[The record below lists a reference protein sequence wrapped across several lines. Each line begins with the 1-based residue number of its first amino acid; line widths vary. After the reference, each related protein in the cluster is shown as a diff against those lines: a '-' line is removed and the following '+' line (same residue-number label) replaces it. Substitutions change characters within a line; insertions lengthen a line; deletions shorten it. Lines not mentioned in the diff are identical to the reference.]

1 MKLVVVMYGG
11 SYHFVETHLDS
22 PSSFFRNVDKYF
34 EDDKGNVHAARFIV
48 SVFTEDEWLKRGIR
62 HRDFSSGN
70 IAYMAEVTKDMRV
83 M

>member
-11 SYHFVETHLDS
+11 SYYFVETHL
-22 PSSFFRNVDKYF
+22 PSAISFFHNVEKDKYF

-70 IAYMAEVTKDMRV
+70 IAYMDKSTIN
-83 M
+83 